1 VLGDVL
7 EQLQH
12 RRHLA
17 LCQQIDLQVEL
28 TPFVGLACESVLA
41 G

>member
-1 VLGDVL
+1 MGDVL

-17 LCQQIDLQVEL
+17 LCKQIDLQVEM
-28 TPFVGLACESVLA
+28 TACQLGV
-41 G
+41 